1 MADRSAPRRTN
12 SGEVM
17 IVHISHTYGTRG
29 TGGADAAATRRHLE
43 MRSAGIDSRFVCAA
57 ADTGET
63 PDDSVMLL
71 PEGRMHRCIYRLLAW
86 RLVRYAM
93 RLFGLPMDANLG
105 IVPIGIGHVLRKL
118 NPERVYLHYLG
129 GEILRYEE
137 LLAIKCPV
145 VVVLHDLSMLS
156 GRRSVVF
163 PGITY
168 GDWLDRWLF
177 RRKKRIL
184 GKLDVSF
191 EAPSEWAAKVCRDS
205 EVGKGRDVIV
215 RRGNVDKVFA
225 EAVVCSRN
233 RDGVFRILFGCRN
246 GRSNPAKG
254 FADLAAAIALLPDGM
269 KQHCE
274 LLVFGES
281 ADGCDTNGVRTMFL
295 GEINDPG
302 RLAEVYRSCD
312 VLALPSISETQGLVK
327 DEALACGLKVVTFN
341 RTACPEGIVHMRNGY
356 IATDVA
362 DFAEGLK
369 WAKGRKCEVLPF

>member
-29 TGGADAAATRRHLE
+29 TGGADAAGTRRHLE
-43 MRSAGIDSRFVCAA
+43 MRSVGIDSRFVCAA
-57 ADTGET
+57 ADACET
-63 PDDSVMLL
+63 RDDSVLLL
-71 PEGRMHRCIYRLLAW
+71 PQDRLHRWLYRLFAW

-93 RLFGLPMDANLG
+93 RFFGLPMDANLG
-105 IVPIGIGHVLRKL
+105 IVPIGIGRVLRKL

-129 GEILRYEE
+129 GEMLRYEE

-156 GRRSVVF
+156 GRSSVIRSGV
-163 PGITY
+163 TY

-177 RRKKRIL
+177 KRKKRIL

-205 EVGKGRDVIV
+205 EIGKGRDVIV
-215 RRGNVDKVFA
+215 RRGNVDKVYA
-225 EAVVCSRN
+225 ESKENSRA

-246 GRSNPAKG
+246 GRRNPAKG
-254 FADLAAAIALLPDGM
+254 FADLALAIALLPDAM
-269 KQHCE
+269 KQRCE

-281 ADGCDTNGVRTMFL
+281 ADECDTNGVRTKFL
-295 GEINDPG
+295 GEINDLG
-302 RLAEVYRSCD
+302 RLVEVYRRCD
-312 VLALPSISETQGLVK
+312 VLAFPSVSETQGLVK

-356 IATDVA
+356 VAKDVA

-369 WAKGRKCEVLPF
+369 WAKGME